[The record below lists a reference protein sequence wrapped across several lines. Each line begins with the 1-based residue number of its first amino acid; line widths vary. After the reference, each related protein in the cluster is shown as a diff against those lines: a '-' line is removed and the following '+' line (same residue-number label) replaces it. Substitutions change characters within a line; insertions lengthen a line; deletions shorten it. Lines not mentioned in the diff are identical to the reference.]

1 MDPSAPPPLDSD
13 RWSRIE
19 ALFHE
24 AAELP
29 PSQRSTFLE
38 KACSGDTELRR
49 AVERFLAA
57 DSSGSALIDGSLE
70 DLAAPLLTADVE
82 PETGAVE
89 LEADQRVGSYRIIG
103 VLGSGGMGT
112 VFRAERADGAYERQ
126 VAIKTLRTGR
136 LHAGAE
142 ARFEGE
148 RRILARLQHPGIASL
163 VDGGVTEHGQLYL
176 VMELVEGSSIVDYAA
191 EKKLSVEAR
200 VRLMIEV
207 AEAVDYAHRNLIV
220 HRDLKPANIFV
231 GNDGRPKLLDFG
243 IARLTEEESTADA
256 TATATALL
264 LTPDYASPEQ
274 IRGETVTTAT
284 DVYALGAV
292 LYELLAL
299 RRPFGRL
306 STRWADLE
314 RVLNETPPP
323 LSRSDGLDRAWRRAL
338 DGDLET
344 IVQKALH
351 KEPARRYSSALDLA
365 DDLQRH
371 LSGRTVRA
379 RPDSLRY
386 RASKF
391 FARNRL
397 ASALGVAAIVAAV
410 LGVAGTVWQAREAR
424 LQAERGEAVGDFLFS
439 LFEGADPEVNPGQAI
454 TALDLLEAGAA
465 RVDSLDAGP
474 ETRVDL
480 LRTLGSLFGRLGEQD
495 RSETLLREAVAT
507 ARAELDSDEAVYAD
521 ALADLGIRLSSAGNL
536 EEAEAALTEAL
547 ELRQGQRASPFDV
560 ATAQGNLGA
569 ALRNLARYDEAE
581 DAYRS
586 AISTLDRETS
596 GDTLVFASEL
606 MGLAQVLQFQD
617 RFEEAEALFLVVRR
631 HQLEAPERPLLGFVT
646 HNLGVVTA
654 GLGRPDEA
662 ERYHREA
669 LEIWQRL
676 FPQGHPEVARSL
688 EQIARNVQAQGRFD
702 EADSLYSV
710 AIDRWSERYGES
722 HTHLAQIRANQATLR
737 YQQGNFAAAAE
748 AFREG
753 VRIWRVTGE
762 RVVLGVGLRNLAVIE
777 TQLGEYA
784 SADTLLTEALELR
797 RELHGDVHVLVAETY
812 SAIASLRNGQGRY
825 REAEEQARIAIGQYG
840 DLGEAEHRNV
850 SNTRMVL
857 GRALAG
863 QGRWEEARA
872 ELEPVFTEFEATINP
887 LDPRL
892 GSSGLWLAVSLRNLG
907 DPPAAASI
915 LERILPHM
923 REGLDPDHPERVRA
937 ETEYAQLTR

>member
-29 PSQRSTFLE
+29 ASEQSVFLDE
-38 KACSGDTELRR
+38 ACAGDTELRR

-57 DSSGSALIDGSLE
+57 DASGSALIDGSLE
-70 DLAAPLLTADVE
+70 DLAAPLLTADME
-82 PETGAVE
+82 PAAQTAE
-89 LEADQRVGSYRIIG
+89 LEEGQRVGSYRILG

-112 VFRAERADGAYERQ
+112 VYRAERADGAYERQ

-136 LHAGAE
+136 LHEGAE
-142 ARFEGE
+142 ARFERE

-163 VDGGVTEHGQLYL
+163 VDGGVTDSGQLYL
-176 VMELVEGSSIVDYAA
+176 VMELVEGHTIVDYAT
-191 EKKLSVEAR
+191 EKNLSVEDR
-200 VRLMIEV
+200 VQLMIDV

-220 HRDLKPANIFV
+220 HRDLKPANILV
-231 GNDGRPKLLDFG
+231 DSGGRPKLLDFG
-243 IARLTEEESTADA
+243 IARLTEEEPSAD
-256 TATATALL
+256 ATATALL

-274 IRGETVTTAT
+274 IRGEAVTTAT
-284 DVYALGAV
+284 DIYALGAV

-314 RVLNETPPP
+314 RVLNEAPPP

-344 IVQKALH
+344 IVRKALH
-351 KEPARRYSSALDLA
+351 KEPARRYASALDFA

-371 LSGRTVRA
+371 LSGRPVRA

-391 FARNRL
+391 VSRNRL
-397 ASALGVAAIVAAV
+397 ASVLGAAAIATAA

-474 ETRVDL
+474 ETRVDF
-480 LRTLGSLFGRLGEQD
+480 LRTLGSLFGRLGEQE
-495 RSETLLREAVAT
+495 RSEALLREAVAT
-507 ARAELDSDEAVYAD
+507 ARDELDSDEVVYAD

-547 ELRQGQRASPFDV
+547 QLRQAQGASPFDI

-581 DAYRS
+581 EAYRS
-586 AISTLDRETS
+586 AISTLARETG

-617 RFEEAEALFLVVRR
+617 RFPEAEELLLTVRR
-631 HQLEAPERPLLGFVT
+631 HQLEVPERPILGFVT
-646 HNLGVVTA
+646 HNLGVVVA
-654 GLGRPDEA
+654 GLDRPDEA
-662 ERYHREA
+662 EAYHREA

-722 HTHLAQIRANQATLR
+722 HTHLAAIRANQATLR

-784 SADTLLTEALELR
+784 SADTLLAEALELR
-797 RELHGDVHVLVAETY
+797 RDLYGDAHVLVAETY

-825 REAEEQARIAIGQYG
+825 VEAEEQARVGIGQYVE
-840 DLGEAEHRNV
+840 LGEAEHRNV

-863 QGRWEEARA
+863 QGRWEEART
-872 ELEPVFTEFEATINP
+872 ELEPVFAEFEGTINP

-907 DPPAAASI
+907 EAGEAAAI

-923 REGLDPDHPERVRA
+923 REGLDVDHPERIRA
-937 ETEYAQLTR
+937 EAEYARLVR